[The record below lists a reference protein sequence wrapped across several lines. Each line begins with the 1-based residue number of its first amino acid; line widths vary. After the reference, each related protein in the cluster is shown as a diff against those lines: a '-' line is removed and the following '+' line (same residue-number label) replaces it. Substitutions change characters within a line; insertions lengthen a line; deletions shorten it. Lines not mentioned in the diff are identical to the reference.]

1 MKASLFAIL
10 FALAPLAH
18 AGGGCKIEHASA
30 AQVAT
35 AANAAARMR
44 ATLEEGDAPVALVAR
59 IGTDLSRFD
68 QKYSHV
74 GIALRDHPDGRWTVV
89 HLLNVCG
96 TDRSGIYAE
105 GLTNF
110 FLDEMVSY
118 DGAVVF
124 LEPALAQRLADRLRR
139 DPLALHE
146 RRYNVIARF
155 DSERDQN
162 STAWV
167 LEQLVMAEHDL
178 DPALGRRTAH
188 AQLAADH
195 YRPDV
200 LHIPYA
206 ERLAG
211 GLFMANVAFTDH
223 SISARLA
230 GEYRVV
236 TVRSIFDYLAARH
249 ESRTVVELGAR

>member
-1 MKASLFAIL
+1 MLAALL
-10 FALAPLAH
+10 ALAPLAH
-18 AGGGCKIEHASA
+18 AGGGCKLEHASA

-35 AANAAARMR
+35 AAGAAERMR
-44 ATLEEGDAPVALVAR
+44 STLDASDAPLALVAR
-59 IGTDLSRFD
+59 IGTDLSRFG

-74 GIALRDHPDGRWTVV
+74 GIAVRDHADGRWTVV

-118 DGAVVF
+118 DGAVEL
-124 LEPALAQRLADRLRR
+124 LEPALAQKLAERLAR

-146 RRYNVIARF
+146 RRYNVIARW
-155 DSERDQN
+155 DSERYQN

-167 LEQLVMAEHDL
+167 LEQLVSAAHDL
-178 DPALGRRTAH
+178 DPALGRHAAH
-188 AQLAADH
+188 AQLAADG

-211 GLFMANVAFTDH
+211 GLFMPNVAFTDH
-223 SISARLA
+223 PLGARLS
-230 GEYRVV
+230 GEYPVV

-249 ESRTVVELGAR
+249 ESQRLVELGAR

>member
-1 MKASLFAIL
+1 MKG
-10 FALAPLAH
+10 ALLLALLAFAPLAH
-18 AGGGCKIEHASA
+18 AGGGCKVEHASA

-35 AANAAARMR
+35 AARAAERMR
-44 ATLEEGDAPVALVAR
+44 ATLESGDAPVALVAR
-59 IGTDLSRFD
+59 IGTDLSRFG

-74 GIALRDHPDGRWTVV
+74 GVAVRDHADGRWTVV

-96 TDRSGIYAE
+96 TDHSGIYAE

-124 LEPALAQRLADRLRR
+124 LEPALARKLAERITR

-146 RRYNVIARF
+146 RRYNVIARW
-155 DSERDQN
+155 DSERYQN

-167 LEQLVMAEHDL
+167 LEQLVSAAHDL
-178 DPALGRRTAH
+178 DPSLGRQAAQ
-188 AQLAADH
+188 AQLVADH
-195 YRPDV
+195 YRADV

-211 GLFMANVAFTDH
+211 GLFMPNVAFTDH
-223 SISARLA
+223 PLGARLS
-230 GEYRVV
+230 GEYPVV
-236 TVRSIFDYLAARH
+236 TVRSIFEYLDAQH
-249 ESRTVVELGAR
+249 ESQRVVELSR